1 MYILV
6 VDDDEEILRSISSV
20 MSQFGIVETC
30 YRGKTAIKKLE
41 NKEYNLV
48 LLDYHLPDAEG
59 NEIIK
64 HVKSMTILMTGE
76 RDPRVIANMIDSGI
90 VAFLPK
96 PFTRLE
102 LINSVERVLYRF
114 IRKKL
119 SEEQMEEA
127 ARIELISKIVG
138 LVFR

>member
-6 VDDDEEILRSISSV
+6 VDDDEEILRSVSTV

-48 LLDYHLPDAEG
+48 LLDYHLPDTEG

-76 RDPRVIANMIDSGI
+76 RDPQVIARMIDSGI

-96 PFTRLE
+96 PFTKGE
-102 LINSVERVLYRF
+102 LINSVERVLCRF

-119 SEEQMEEA
+119 IEEKADESAQMEF
-127 ARIELISKIVG
+127 ISRLVK